1 MRERHQTD
9 QTQVKLIGE
18 PGLASTLL
26 VFGVHRVYKTS
37 NFNFTRKLKCFA
49 K

>member
-18 PGLASTLL
+18 PGLSGKPREL
-26 VFGVHRVYKTS
+26 
-37 NFNFTRKLKCFA
+37 KLA
-49 K
+49 KIVTNRENKGTDSK

>member
-37 NFNFTRKLKCFA
+37 NFNFT
-49 K
+49 

>member
-18 PGLASTLL
+18 PGLASTSLA
-26 VFGVHRVYKTS
+26 FGRCTLGVQNVEFQFPYES
-37 NFNFTRKLKCFA
+37 
-49 K
+49 